1 MTNYGGSMFWK
12 RKTCSYEGE
21 YWEVCRYWWGLWG
34 KSSANKLLISM
45 KTQYLSISPA
55 LTCMSKWSLH
65 DLNQSEYLSVH
76 IQLSSTMMS
85 LVQEMYIFVRLP
97 SQASLIW

>member
-1 MTNYGGSMFWK
+1 MRFM
-12 RKTCSYEGE
+12 
-21 YWEVCRYWWGLWG
+21 G
-34 KSSANKLLISM
+34 KSFANKLLIM

-65 DLNQSEYLSVH
+65 APPDTNQSEYLSVH

-85 LVQEMYIFVRLP
+85 LVQELYIFVRLP
-97 SQASLIW
+97 SQASLI